1 MYLPK
6 AKTRRWP
13 VLRVSAAVFL
23 IAFAFYLVQ
32 SVLPHIGD
40 GAFEVSRGLI
50 ARCAASGLGAGLV
63 AALVCWKHNRDVERR
78 KRI

>member
-6 AKTRRWP
+6 AKTQRWP

-23 IAFAFYLVQ
+23 IAFTSYLAQ
-32 SVLPHIGD
+32 SVLPHVAD
-40 GAFEVSRGLI
+40 GAFEVSRGLVV
-50 ARCAASGLGAGLV
+50 RCAASGLGAGLI
-63 AALVCWKHNRDVERR
+63 AALVCWKHNRDLERR